1 MRDNTNTDKDAG
13 GEDDILQEHLRAVEG
28 ACAYR
33 SDGWFHARLKARMDA
48 MARESAGMS
57 IPRPAWL
64 LGALVLLLALN
75 LWTVRSSVARSDE
88 RSDSLRAFLQAYDT
102 SIDTVI
108 E

>member
-13 GEDDILQEHLRAVEG
+13 GEDDILQVHLRAVEG

-33 SDGWFHARLKARMDA
+33 SDGWFHARLKARMKA
-48 MARESAGMS
+48 MAREDAWMP
-57 IPRPAWL
+57 IPRLVWL
-64 LGALVLLLALN
+64 LGALALLLAVN
-75 LWTVRSSVARSDE
+75 LWTVRFSADRSDE
-88 RSDSLRAFLQAYDT
+88 RSAFLGAFVQTYDT